1 LGDRVKPGLLAFNIR
16 DTNKG
21 NIKMT
26 TGTNTAQGEEQLV
39 VFDLAAEAYGVDI
52 GAVREIIRM
61 QDITKVPGAPEIV
74 EGIINLHGNVIPV
87 VDLRK
92 RFRLEV
98 TKRDKDNRIVVV
110 DIGGQDIGV
119 VVDAVN
125 EVLRIASDSVEPPS
139 SVITTAE
146 SVYLLGIVKL
156 EGRLVIL
163 LDLEKVLTDSEK
175 ASLTGSADETAHV
188 EAAD

>member
-1 LGDRVKPGLLAFNIR
+1 
-16 DTNKG
+16 
-21 NIKMT
+21 MT
-26 TGTNTAQGEEQLV
+26 TAIDTAQGEEQLV

-61 QDITKVPGAPEIV
+61 QDITKVPGAPAFV
-74 EGIINLHGNVIPV
+74 EGIINLRGNVIPV

-92 RFRLEV
+92 RFALSVSEANR
-98 TKRDKDNRIVVV
+98 DNRIVVV

-119 VVDAVN
+119 VVDAVT
-125 EVLRIASDSVEPPS
+125 EVLRIAADSVEPPS
-139 SVITTAE
+139 AVITTAD

-163 LDLEKVLTDSEK
+163 LDLEKVLTESEK
-175 ASLTGSADETAHV
+175 NALT
-188 EAAD
+188 EAAAIAAD